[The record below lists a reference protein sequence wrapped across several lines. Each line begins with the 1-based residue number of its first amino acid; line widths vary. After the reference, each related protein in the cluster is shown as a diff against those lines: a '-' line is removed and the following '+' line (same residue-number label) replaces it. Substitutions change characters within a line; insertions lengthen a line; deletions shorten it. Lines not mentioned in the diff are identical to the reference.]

1 MHTLFITGTHE
12 IQDLSVTV
20 YTHQVCVGCVFT
32 DWAKTNS
39 CQVTIYSEITQT
51 IKLITIS
58 STTTALMNCTGDI
71 PPGYY
76 HILAY
81 GTDNRTNPAVKK
93 YHYINTTLPQGTL
106 YANSK
111 HFDFYFYF
119 LIHVVEP
126 QLILTSTTK
135 ATETMCVYYQTSMIT
150 NTTPVDIASKSL
162 YHTLAGKAEHKH
174 NVSFSIATSDSI
186 QLIGFMAGI
195 ATLAAVALLAVTL
208 SLAMFVYIRCRRQQS
223 GLYST

>member
-1 MHTLFITGTHE
+1 MHCLFIIPIGTHE

-20 YTHQVCVGCVFT
+20 YTHQVCVGCVLA

-51 IKLITIS
+51 IKSITIS
-58 STTTALMNCTGDI
+58 STTTDLMNCTGDI

-111 HFDFYFYF
+111 LFDFCFYV

-135 ATETMCVYYQTSMIT
+135 ATETTCVYSQTSI
-150 NTTPVDIASKSL
+150 TPVNIARKSL
-162 YHTLAGKAEHKH
+162 YRTLAGKACGAQ
-174 NVSFSIATSDSI
+174 SIKCFFF
-186 QLIGFMAGI
+186 L
-195 ATLAAVALLAVTL
+195 
-208 SLAMFVYIRCRRQQS
+208 
-223 GLYST
+223 

>member
-1 MHTLFITGTHE
+1 MSAPTDSVYKTVQLFVYHCNYQNASTGTYE
-12 IQDLSVTV
+12 VQDLSVTV
-20 YTHQVCVGCVFT
+20 YTQQVCVGCVFT

-51 IKLITIS
+51 IKSISIS

-81 GTDNRTNPAVKK
+81 GTDNRTNSAVKK

-111 HFDFYFYF
+111 LFDFYF

-126 QLILTSTTK
+126 QLILTTTTK
-135 ATETMCVYYQTSMIT
+135 ATETMCVYSQTSI
-150 NTTPVDIASKSL
+150 TPVNIARK
-162 YHTLAGKAEHKH
+162 YHT
-174 NVSFSIATSDSI
+174 
-186 QLIGFMAGI
+186 
-195 ATLAAVALLAVTL
+195 
-208 SLAMFVYIRCRRQQS
+208 
-223 GLYST
+223 